1 MDKKY
6 IAVAVV
12 VVLIVAAVGI
22 YAVVNHED
30 DEKKTVSAI
39 ARVNTEGSGIYLKST
54 YDVNDFYTKDTSG
67 NIKLTK
73 EAWDGKVFGTPGTSS
88 IQHVQLTQLVNEMG
102 LNFKAYDG
110 TKTSGNVYYVDTVK
124 DYDAAINKMASLLD
138 GGIIW
143 QPQYAKIADDSQYQE
158 FLLTNDLF
166 PGHTCCV
173 IAGYESFMTS
183 NPEVT
188 VAFLAGYT
196 DAVKYIQKALDN
208 KDSEEYQKL
217 LEICVK
223 YTSGL
228 DKDQIEAALAT
239 ITYTFADDS
248 AGSLSKLAKDIG
260 DLEVDLKNLESISKD
275 ITSLGFKD
283 STEFGNAFVDDSYMK
298 KALAGDVQKAENKTV
313 TVAAINGDIHQIGLR
328 VAQDLGYFENYGLN
342 VVYKGLSNGGDV
354 AKDLFSGNSDFG
366 FLGAPPLTSYAV
378 NNSQIH
384 A

>member
-22 YAVVNHED
+22 YAVANHED

-54 YDVNDFYTKDTSG
+54 YDVNDFYTTDASG
-67 NIKLTK
+67 NITLTK

-102 LNFKAYDG
+102 LDFKPFNGSKVSG
-110 TKTSGNVYYVDTVK
+110 TVYYVDSVSN
-124 DYDAAINKMASLLD
+124 YDAAINKLSDTLD
-138 GGIIW
+138 GGILW
-143 QPQYAKIADDSQYQE
+143 QPQYAKIVDDDKYQE

-166 PGHTCCV
+166 PGHTCCL

-188 VAFLAGYT
+188 IAFLAGYT
-196 DAVKYIQKALDN
+196 DAVKFIQNALSN
-208 KDSEEYQKL
+208 KDSEDYQKL
-217 LEICVK
+217 IEICVK

-228 DKDQIEAALAT
+228 NNDQIEAALST
-239 ITYTFADDS
+239 ITYTYADDA

-260 DLEVDLKNLESISKD
+260 ELESDLEDLDAIKKD
-275 ITSLGFKD
+275 VTSLGFKD
-283 STEFGNAFVDDSYMK
+283 SAEFGNALVDDSYMK
-298 KALAGDVQKAENKTV
+298 KALSGDVQKVENKTV

-328 VAQDLGYFENYGLN
+328 VAQDLGFFENYGLT
-342 VVYKGLSNGGDV
+342 VVYKGLTNGGGV
-354 AKDLFSGNSDFG
+354 ATDLLSGNSDFG
-366 FLGAPPLTSYAV
+366 FLGAPPLTSNVV
-378 NNSQIH
+378 NGSHIH

>member
-12 VVLIVAAVGI
+12 VVLIIAAVGV
-22 YAVVNHED
+22 YAVANHED
-30 DEKKTVSAI
+30 DEGKTVSAI

-54 YDVNDFYTKDTSG
+54 YDVNDFYTTDASG
-67 NIKLTK
+67 KVVLTK
-73 EAWDGKVFGTPGTSS
+73 EAWEGKVFGTPGTSS
-88 IQHVQLTQLVNEMG
+88 IQHVQLTQLVTDMG

-110 TKTSGNVYYVDTVK
+110 SKASGTVYYIDSVSN
-124 DYDAAINKMASLLD
+124 YDAAINKMATLLD
-138 GGIIW
+138 GGILW
-143 QPQYAKIADDSQYQE
+143 QPQYAKIVDDPQYQE

-183 NPEVT
+183 NPETT

-196 DAVKYIQKALDN
+196 DAVKFIQKALSD
-208 KDSEEYQKL
+208 KTSDDYKTL
-217 LEICVK
+217 VDICVK

-228 DKDQIEAALAT
+228 DNEQIESALST
-239 ITYTFADDS
+239 ITYTYADDA

-260 DLEVDLKNLESISKD
+260 DLESNLKDLGSITRD
-275 ITSLGFKD
+275 ISSLGFKD
-283 STEFGNAFVDDSYMK
+283 SAEFENAFVDDSYMK
-298 KALAGDVQKAENKTV
+298 KALSGDVQKVESKTV

-328 VAQDLGYFENYGLN
+328 VAQDLGFFENYGLT
-342 VVYKGLSNGGDV
+342 VVYKGLGNGGDV

-378 NNSQIH
+378 NNQQIH